1 MRRRAKVDTNQAQI
15 VAALRSIG
23 ATVAPIHMVGQ
34 GVPDLLVGRQGINFL
49 LEIKDGDKQASK
61 QKLTEDEQAWHAEWR
76 GSVVV
81 VRNVDEALKAVGA
94 I

>member
-1 MRRRAKVDTNQAQI
+1 M
-15 VAALRSIG
+15 SI
-23 ATVAPIHMVGQ
+23 
-34 GVPDLLVGRQGINFL
+34 
-49 LEIKDGDKQASK
+49 ASK

-81 VRNVDEALKAVGA
+81 VRTVDEALKAVGA